1 MSKIKYQ
8 LLSTTI
14 AAIGFSSLGNMSNIA
29 YSNSTNTGNVQFACS
44 QSYNQERTEYV
55 FTTFAWNPV
64 NKKPLIVWKSE
75 DMTSQGFNPQKRCE
89 LVSPRFQQ
97 AYDNGTLKFMREGE
111 FNNQSVICTVSN
123 IGDSCD
129 TGTLLLTLS
138 PEENPEQTLAQLSDI
153 LLGYGDSALQQNS
166 EDKIH
171 REEDAIYVDVD
182 IEAFLND

>member
-1 MSKIKYQ
+1 
-8 LLSTTI
+8 
-14 AAIGFSSLGNMSNIA
+14 MSNIA
-29 YSNSTNTGNVQFACS
+29 HSNSTNTGNVQFACS

-171 REEDAIYVDVD
+171 REEDTIYVDVD
-182 IEAFLND
+182 IEAFLNN